1 MEEKTN
7 LKQIFN
13 ELKQSPIF
21 SISLSSKELFHSNF
35 WAWLID
41 YNKEYARVFFD
52 DIDHQNISKISREEK
67 HRDLTLYVNEKIYI
81 IENKIKSLPTEEQ
94 LIRYQDNEKNFYKG
108 CLTGVVKLDKLP
120 HKWDFISY
128 GKIGDSIREINDKHK
143 FDKWYFVIEEY
154 TKVIKNI
161 EKLVVEFNE
170 HYGNKLICWDEYKN
184 DSMLG
189 NLEDIRFAD
198 VCKKYKAN
206 EFVNYLNNNLK
217 VELESLIE
225 ENSENN
231 IVLFINSWF
240 SNKSS
245 LIDVRFIKN
254 KDTDNQL
261 VVGIQIQDNQYR
273 FCVERRKGTLNFKAE
288 KTFDCLFEEFL
299 IYGWFENYDNSKKI
313 FKNRKT
319 SMRDLYCKYNSTDYK
334 FVYQYY
340 ILNDDDLMFE
350 NLALQIKKN
359 MANAA
364 NIIKDI
370 SK

>member
-1 MEEKTN
+1 MEEKIN

-21 SISLSSKELFHSNF
+21 AISLSSKELFHSNF

-41 YNKEYARVFFD
+41 YNKEYAKAFFN
-52 DIDHQNISKISREEK
+52 DIDYQNISKISREEK

-94 LIRYQDNEKNFYKG
+94 LIRYQNNEKNFYKG

-120 HKWDFISY
+120 QKWNFISY
-128 GKIGDSIREINDKHK
+128 EKIGDSIREITDKHK
-143 FDKWYFVIEEY
+143 LDKWYFVIEEY
-154 TKVIKNI
+154 VKVIKNI
-161 EKLVVEFNE
+161 EKLVIEFNA
-170 HYGNKLICWDEYKN
+170 HYGNKLICWNEYNN
-184 DSMLG
+184 DLMLSD
-189 NLEDIRFAD
+189 LEDIRFAD

-225 ENSENN
+225 ENNENN

-288 KTFDCLFEEFL
+288 NPFDCLFEEFL
-299 IYGWFENYDNSKKI
+299 KYGWFDNYDKTKKL

-350 NLALQIKKN
+350 NLALQVKKD